1 MMTNTMVVGCR
12 KADVA
17 FVENT
22 SRLDKLRINESHKI
36 YRDFLIGYRRYDPG
50 QCDIR
55 TAQLLPPV
63 RSSLNVHHVLPVP
76 VQVNVN

>member
-1 MMTNTMVVGCR
+1 MLSNAMGVCGR

-17 FVENT
+17 FAENT

-63 RSSLNVHHVLPVP
+63 RSPSNVHRVLLVP
-76 VQVNVN
+76 VNVN